1 MVAGCGDEWRGLG
14 DDRHQ
19 LVQQIRRT
27 EERPMIVRIMV
38 IADAWTRTTRT
49 RLHTRGFMVVFDVDD
64 HGSEV
69 VALMGIGRA
78 GTTIASDI

>member
-1 MVAGCGDEWRGLG
+1 MAGFGGRSASIGSANPPN
-14 DDRHQ
+14 
-19 LVQQIRRT
+19 RRT
-27 EERPMIVRIMV
+27 TDDSAHHGYRGRVDEN
-38 IADAWTRTTRT
+38 DAWTRTTRT